1 MVSSMG
7 TDLCRSAESGSY
19 ALTIARARNVL
30 HSVFSE
36 KRGSQP
42 IKAESVAFRRSVN
55 LNVVISSDH
64 SFGLY
69 FINSVLWCMTS
80 PMVLIVP
87 VVEF

>member
-19 ALTIARARNVL
+19 ALTMAHARNVL

-42 IKAESVAFRRSVN
+42 EK
-55 LNVVISSDH
+55 
-64 SFGLY
+64 G
-69 FINSVLWCMTS
+69 
-80 PMVLIVP
+80 
-87 VVEF
+87 